1 MARHFI
7 VVGDSL
13 SRGGRVVSGSP
24 FTDIEGRP
32 MARVGDRALCSK
44 HGPATIITGDATVI
58 IDGNAAARH
67 GDWAS
72 CGCQLVAGQQS
83 LVFTDSGESTAP
95 MTRAPSG
102 EMPPG
107 PASGGPLAAPAP
119 SAPSTLGSRGRAARV
134 CWVNDQ
140 DIRVAANAHGRYYQ
154 VYGPG
159 GDAKVFSMERR
170 FRIDVPLHTA
180 GDVEVTVKLKAVPVP
195 GPPEAQATEHD
206 IEAVKARMVGAIQ
219 QFWNGRF
226 TLSVSD
232 PQCGNRSFPIRY
244 KVEWVTRGQ
253 DYTMNVYPSVM
264 RAHVQSLR
272 LNIWKGISAWTLAH
286 EFAHCVG
293 VADEYAYDPD
303 EAWTLRYYA
312 HDGTLHDEVVQLPPI
327 KPGTDPTATIM
338 STMRST
344 ATAPRHAWPIAFE
357 AQRFLSAEIGRT
369 ITCIVT

>member
-1 MARHFI
+1 
-7 VVGDSL
+7 
-13 SRGGRVVSGSP
+13 
-24 FTDIEGRP
+24 

-119 SAPSTLGSRGRAARV
+119 SVPSTLGSR
-134 CWVNDQ
+134 
-140 DIRVAANAHGRYYQ
+140 
-154 VYGPG
+154 
-159 GDAKVFSMERR
+159 ERR

-206 IEAVKARMVGAIQ
+206 IEAVKARMEGAIQ

-286 EFAHCVG
+286 GFAHCVG